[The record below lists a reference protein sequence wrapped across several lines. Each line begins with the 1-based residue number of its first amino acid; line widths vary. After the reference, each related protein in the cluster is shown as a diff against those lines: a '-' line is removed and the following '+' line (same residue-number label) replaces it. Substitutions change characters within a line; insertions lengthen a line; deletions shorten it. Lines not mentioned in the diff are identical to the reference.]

1 MTKICNVLRKV
12 VKILICILFAACVG
26 ITFAGVFARYI
37 LNNSIIWAE
46 EFSRYTF
53 NWVVMLACALAVSSN
68 SHMYIDVIY
77 RVIPEKYHKHYQAA
91 VDGLVL
97 IFLAFMIY
105 QSIAL
110 VQGAG
115 VQVSAAMRI
124 PMRIVYCGMP
134 VGFALMLIF
143 GIERLINDV
152 TGKSEDA
159 LNRYDIDVSTESD
172 DGGLLL

>member
-1 MTKICNVLRKV
+1 
-12 VKILICILFAACVG
+12 
-26 ITFAGVFARYI
+26 
-37 LNNSIIWAE
+37 
-46 EFSRYTF
+46 
-53 NWVVMLACALAVSSN
+53 
-68 SHMYIDVIY
+68 
-77 RVIPEKYHKHYQAA
+77 
-91 VDGLVL
+91 
-97 IFLAFMIY
+97 
-105 QSIAL
+105 
-110 VQGAG
+110 
-115 VQVSAAMRI
+115 MRI